1 MKEKTKI
8 DERLTLLGMDI
19 ARIAVVVSLT
29 LLLLFT
35 IYLFFPSPVPSTNSA
50 DKPVLRYDSTR
61 TYTMADTT
69 FADITKKIF
78 KNSIVVSVK
87 TDSTNKSS
95 ASPPAPG
102 CTFCIKDK
110 MDSVYKYYVLLF
122 AVLIATVIL
131 PRLKSIKADATGISL
146 DTYDKNQANSTTEKN
161 TTPPT
166 KEEAGVEE
174 KALDPFRNIID
185 DGGQPANQPAILS
198 YSTDP
203 QKGRWG
209 GNDLAN
215 YRKLT
220 AIVKETNW
228 SKEIFDITLHVEST
242 DTINH
247 PLSGTVVFH
256 LHPTFSNAN
265 PQIFVIDGIAR
276 LNINAWGAFTVGAE
290 VDGIRTKL
298 ELDLASLTDAPNVF
312 KSR

>member
-1 MKEKTKI
+1 MEEKTTI
-8 DERLTLLGMDI
+8 DEKLTLFGMGI
-19 ARIAVVVSLT
+19 ARISVVVSLA

-35 IYLFFPSPVPSTNSA
+35 IYLFLPSNVPFTSSA
-50 DKPVLRYDSTR
+50 EKPVLRYDSTR

-69 FADITKKIF
+69 FADTTKKIF

-87 TDSTNKSS
+87 IDSTNKSS
-95 ASPPAPG
+95 ATPPAPG
-102 CTFCIKDK
+102 CTFCIKEK
-110 MDSVYKYYVLLF
+110 MDTIYKYYILLF
-122 AVLIATVIL
+122 AVLISAVIL
-131 PRLKSIKADATGISL
+131 PRLKSITANATGITI
-146 DTYDKNQANSTTEKN
+146 DTYEKKQTNDTTEKN

-174 KALDPFRNIID
+174 KPLGPIRNMID
-185 DGGQPANQPAILS
+185 DGGQPANQPAIIS
-198 YSTDP
+198 YSSDP
-203 QKGRWG
+203 QKGKWG
-209 GNDLAN
+209 GNDVAN

-228 SKEIFDITLHVEST
+228 NKEIFDVTLQVEST
-242 DTINH
+242 DPVNH

-276 LNINAWGAFTVGAE
+276 LNIKAWGAFTAGAE
-290 VDGIRTKL
+290 ADGIHTKL
-298 ELDLASLTDAPNVF
+298 ELDLAKLSDAPEIF